1 MKQNTARKWIGQNAK
16 TQLPGLVLL
25 IFGNA
30 LASVCAVSLA
40 LFAKEIIDA
49 AQLGDKV
56 RLWRSAVLLAVV
68 VLLQIGLRMGN
79 TSLAVRV
86 AGKLEMR
93 CKRELFSA
101 ILQKDYSAV
110 TAYHSGDLLMRLSAD
125 VTVVCDGVATLLPS
139 AVSMVTRL
147 LCAFAVILSLDWRFG
162 ILLLAAGAVL
172 FFGARLFRAKIK
184 KLHKQVQDTD
194 GRLRAFLQEA
204 LESLLAVQVFG
215 VQEKVARQADACQTE
230 NYMAKLRKNRW
241 AIFANTGFSAAFA
254 LGFLVTLVWCGTC
267 LLAGTI
273 TFGTLTAL
281 LQLVN
286 QVQAPLSSLSG
297 LFPQYYAMLASAERI
312 LEIMNLSDDTDSAA
326 ANETAA
332 PIRPEAFCELRFSD
346 VSFAYGKNRV
356 LEHAEFTIHKN
367 DFVMISGISGI
378 GKSTLFKLLLG
389 VLTPDS
395 GKITVHTD
403 ENAGTAGKATRPVFA
418 YVPQGNLLFSG
429 TVRDNIR
436 FIKEDATDAQ
446 IEEAIRIA
454 CANTFIRE
462 LPNGLDTVL
471 GEGGRGLSEGQMQRL
486 AVARAVLTD
495 APVLLLDEATSALD
509 EETEAQLLS
518 NIRAMQNKTCIIISH
533 KKAAFAVCE
542 KELTIADRR
551 VTLREV
557 HAKIKDVGNVSS

>member
-1 MKQNTARKWIGQNAK
+1 MKQNTARNWIWQNAK
-16 TQLPGLVLL
+16 TQLPRLVLL
-25 IFGNA
+25 ILGNA

-40 LFAKEIIDA
+40 LFAKQIIDA
-49 AQLGDKV
+49 AQLGDKT
-56 RLWRSAVLLAVV
+56 RLWQSALSLAAV

-139 AVSMVTRL
+139 AVAMVTRL
-147 LCAFAVILSLDWRFG
+147 VCAFSVILSLDWRFG
-162 ILLLAAGAVL
+162 LLLLAAGTVI
-172 FFGARLFRAKIK
+172 FFGARLFRSKIK
-184 KLHKQVQDTD
+184 KLHKQVQSTD
-194 GRLRAFLQEA
+194 GKLRAFLQEA

-215 VQEKVARQADACQTE
+215 VQEKVTRQADEHQTA
-230 NYMAKLRKNRW
+230 NYQAKLRKNRW
-241 AIFANTGFSAAFA
+241 AIFANTGFSAAFSI
-254 LGFLVTLVWCGTC
+254 GFLVTLTWCGAQ
-267 LLAGTI
+267 LLTGAI

-312 LEIMNLSDDTDSAA
+312 LEILALPNDTDSALPAESA
-326 ANETAA
+326 AQVH
-332 PIRPEAFCELRFSD
+332 PEAFEALQFSD
-346 VSFAYGKNRV
+346 VSFAYGKNQV
-356 LEHAEFTIHKN
+356 LEHASFSIQRN
-367 DFVMISGISGI
+367 DFVVISGISGI

-395 GKITVHTD
+395 GRITVRAD
-403 ENAGTAGKATRPVFA
+403 ENTHTAGKATRPIFA

-436 FIKEDATDAQ
+436 FIKEDATDAEV
-446 IEEAIRIA
+446 EEAMRIA
-454 CANTFIRE
+454 CADSFIHE
-462 LPNGLDTVL
+462 LPDGLDTVL

-509 EETEAQLLS
+509 AETEERVLS

-542 KELTIADRR
+542 KELTIADRK
-551 VTLREV
+551 VTLYE
-557 HAKIKDVGNVSS
+557 K